1 MTTYFVDL
9 GDGVGVETIATSE
22 EAAIRAAL
30 DASADRASFSD
41 AFTVLCGE
49 SPRGSDWREYAV
61 TLERVERIHVR
72 RSR

>member
-9 GDGVGVETIATSE
+9 GDGIGVETIATSE

-49 SPRGSDWREYAV
+49 HPSGSDWREYSV
-61 TLERVERIHVR
+61 SIEIVERVHVR